1 MLKEKT
7 KDITI
12 NDEKYRLT
20 RMDAR
25 TGSYVAAKVA
35 MLLGPMLSGG
45 EATQADITKA
55 LPALNRRDFDELQT
69 ILLKT
74 VQHLKVVQG
83 DELPEPVVKANG
95 DFVDSDLAYD
105 VSTVIALTVH
115 ALMFNVGGFFAVA
128 GLLTD
133 LA

>member
-7 KDITI
+7 KDVEV
-12 NDEKYRLT
+12 NDQKYRLT

-35 MLLGPMLSGG
+35 MLMAPMLSGG
-45 EATQADITKA
+45 GVTQAAVAKA
-55 LPALNRRDFDELQT
+55 LPSLDRKDFDELQT

-74 VQHLKVVQG
+74 VQHLKNVQG
-83 DELPEPVVKANG
+83 DEIPEPVVKANG
-95 DFVDSDLAYD
+95 DFVEEELAYD
-105 VSTVIALTVH
+105 VSAVIALTVH
-115 ALMFNVGGFFAVA
+115 ALMFNVGGFFGAA